1 MKEGFDSPRDR
12 HMKYYVYILLSKY
25 KQKFY
30 SYVGYT
36 NNLYKRLEL
45 HNKSRGAKYT
55 KGKKWII
62 IYKKLYKSKSLAM
75 KFEYYLKKN
84 RKKRNKI
91 KLDYL
96 NKNENINFTS
106 L

>member
-1 MKEGFDSPRDR
+1 
-12 HMKYYVYILLSKY
+12 MKYYVYILLSKY
-25 KQKFY
+25 KQRFY
-30 SYVGYT
+30 TYVGYT
-36 NNLYKRLEL
+36 KDLHKRLNL
-45 HNKSRGAKYT
+45 HNQSKGAKYT

-75 KFEYYLKKN
+75 KFEYNLKKS

>member
-1 MKEGFDSPRDR
+1 
-12 HMKYYVYILLSKY
+12 MKYYVYILLTRY
-25 KQKFY
+25 KQNY
-30 SYVGYT
+30 YTYVGYT
-36 NNLYKRLEL
+36 KDLNKRINL
-45 HNKSRGAKYT
+45 HNLSKGAKYT

>member
-1 MKEGFDSPRDR
+1 
-12 HMKYYVYILLSKY
+12 MKYYVYILLTKY

-30 SYVGYT
+30 TYIGYSK
-36 NNLYKRLEL
+36 NLNKRLEL
-45 HNKSRGAKYT
+45 HNNSKGAKYT

-62 IYKKLYKSKSLAM
+62 IYKKFYKSKSLAM
-75 KFEYYLKKN
+75 KFEYNLKKN

>member
-1 MKEGFDSPRDR
+1 
-12 HMKYYVYILLSKY
+12 MKYYVYILLTKY
-25 KQKFY
+25 KQKLY
-30 SYVGYT
+30 TYVGYT
-36 NNLYKRLEL
+36 NNLNKRLEL
-45 HNKSRGAKYT
+45 HNNSKGAKYT

-75 KFEYYLKKN
+75 KFEYNLKNN
-84 RKKRNKI
+84 RAKRNRI

-96 NKNENINFTS
+96 KENENINFTS

>member
-1 MKEGFDSPRDR
+1 
-12 HMKYYVYILLSKY
+12 MKYYVYILLSKY
-25 KQKFY
+25 KHKFY
-30 SYVGYT
+30 TYVGYS
-36 NNLYKRLEL
+36 NNIIKRLNL
-45 HNKSRGAKYT
+45 HNNSKGAKYT

-62 IYKKLYKSKSLAM
+62 IYKKMYKTKSLAM

-91 KLDYL
+91 KLSFL
-96 NKNENINFTS
+96 MKNENINFTS

>member
-1 MKEGFDSPRDR
+1 
-12 HMKYYVYILLSKY
+12 MKYYVYILLTKHR
-25 KQKFY
+25 QKFFT
-30 SYVGYT
+30 YVGYT
-36 NNLYKRLEL
+36 HNLLKRLNL
-45 HNKSRGAKYT
+45 HNNSKGAKYT

-75 KFEYYLKKN
+75 KFEYNLKKN